1 MFGKEEDIRVQVGS
15 VTNTNTIHENV
26 LASAF
31 GDPGASKLPDMFVS
45 YPKTVLAMPDDT
57 ELVDYYDYFTEEELN
72 EFIPAFLEEGVI
84 HERLSIL
91 PVAKSTEVMFINKTA
106 FDRFAKETGAKM
118 EDLKTW
124 EGLFAM
130 AEQYAAWT
138 DNQTPDIPDDGKN
151 FFVHDY
157 HFNYFQVGVESLG
170 ENFFKGENLAFGPE
184 FQTVW
189 EPYAKAALSGGVWLR
204 SGYATEPLRTG
215 DSIVSVAS
223 SASVLYYS
231 DEVTY
236 ADNTSEKV
244 EIVSM
249 PYAEGKMDT
258 VTIENAEYTAMPE
271 SNSIEK
277 TYMYR
282 YEQSGTSYDIRV
294 RGQEIDDS
302 DKELLEGIVLKLE
315 DEGNKDAPWPWE
327 GEPLEPVLA
336 EQMVGSYTIVPEYIP
351 FKEAQGVMQIM
362 DHQFVK
368 QGNQVFHL
376 LENKLDTYEYSESG
390 LEFVSSMELDDDFEY
405 LSGDSSG
412 MLYLS
417 PGIGDVIGVKDGEKA
432 LQTTVDGDLNMHPSG
447 EWGISFWVNS
457 DTQKIANQGG
467 NLTAE
472 PWILT
477 GLNKDEER
485 KGLFSM
491 IDDVQITNSHIM
503 VAGSMAAEDEGTKI
517 VVYDYDGNQLLKLG
531 GEDISSPDK
540 LGSITGMAETEN
552 GFVAA
557 DGNMREIQ
565 FWAKD
570 GTHVGAI
577 STEDIFGVSYPW
589 LEDMQLL
596 DDGSLLIMLTQERD
610 DGSANE
616 LMFFRLTGF

>member
-1 MFGKEEDIRVQVGS
+1 MKKKLWCVLCIMICMMMIAACGQKKNPEKKKSEKAEQEETEFKDRESLKLSLFTVYYPKAWNYDKENMKKDEEYSYVRFFDGDTADGS
-15 VTNTNTIHENV
+15 ENV
-26 LASAF
+26 ISIEATKEDSYTYRKSLIAF
-31 GDPGASKLPDMFVS
+31 G
-45 YPKTVLAMPDDT
+45 
-57 ELVDYYDYFTEEELN
+57 VD
-72 EFIPAFLEEGVI
+72 LE
-84 HERLSIL
+84 
-91 PVAKSTEVMFINKTA
+91 A
-106 FDRFAKETGAKM
+106 
-118 EDLKTW
+118 
-124 EGLFAM
+124 
-130 AEQYAAWT
+130 
-138 DNQTPDIPDDGKN
+138 
-151 FFVHDY
+151 
-157 HFNYFQVGVESLG
+157 
-170 ENFFKGENLAFGPE
+170 
-184 FQTVW
+184 
-189 EPYAKAALSGGVWLR
+189 
-204 SGYATEPLRTG
+204 
-215 DSIVSVAS
+215 
-223 SASVLYYS
+223 
-231 DEVTY
+231 
-236 ADNTSEKV
+236 
-244 EIVSM
+244 
-249 PYAEGKMDT
+249 YAEGKMDT
-258 VTIENAEYTAMPE
+258 VTIGNAEYTAMPE

-294 RGQEIDDS
+294 KGQEIDDS

-336 EQMVGSYTIVPEYIP
+336 KQMVGPYTIVPEYIP

-368 QGNQVFHL
+368 QSNQVFHL

-417 PGIGDVIGVKDGEKA
+417 SGIGDVIGVKDGKKA

-477 GLNKDEER
+477 GLNNDEER

>member
-1 MFGKEEDIRVQVGS
+1 MYYPKAWNYDKENMKKDEEYSYVRFFDGDTVDGS
-15 VTNTNTIHENV
+15 ENV
-26 LASAF
+26 ISIEATKEDSYTYRKSLIAF
-31 GDPGASKLPDMFVS
+31 G
-45 YPKTVLAMPDDT
+45 
-57 ELVDYYDYFTEEELN
+57 VD
-72 EFIPAFLEEGVI
+72 LE
-84 HERLSIL
+84 
-91 PVAKSTEVMFINKTA
+91 A
-106 FDRFAKETGAKM
+106 
-118 EDLKTW
+118 
-124 EGLFAM
+124 
-130 AEQYAAWT
+130 
-138 DNQTPDIPDDGKN
+138 
-151 FFVHDY
+151 
-157 HFNYFQVGVESLG
+157 
-170 ENFFKGENLAFGPE
+170 
-184 FQTVW
+184 
-189 EPYAKAALSGGVWLR
+189 
-204 SGYATEPLRTG
+204 
-215 DSIVSVAS
+215 
-223 SASVLYYS
+223 
-231 DEVTY
+231 
-236 ADNTSEKV
+236 
-244 EIVSM
+244 
-249 PYAEGKMDT
+249 YAEGKMDT
-258 VTIENAEYTAMPE
+258 VTIGNAEYTAMPE

-327 GEPLEPVLA
+327 GEPVEPVLA

-417 PGIGDVIGVKDGEKA
+417 PGIGDVIGVKDGKKA

-477 GLNKDEER
+477 GLNNDEER
-485 KGLFSM
+485 KGPFSM
-491 IDDVQITNSHIM
+491 LDDVQITNSHIM
-503 VAGSMAAEDEGTKI
+503 VTGSMAAEDEGTKI
-517 VVYDYDGNQLLKLG
+517 IVYDYEGNQLLKLG
-531 GEDISSPDK
+531 GEDISSKDK